1 MAITHIVVTLIT
13 PLLHHSPAVTFP
25 STLQPS
31 LSKARG
37 LPMLVTSEEHGTGA
51 THVTIVTTVNT
62 RHPAHRGSCFYTRD
76 SALNLSTGALGALEP
91 GYNLGPGALP
101 ASRLTYKALIT

>member
-1 MAITHIVVTLIT
+1 MVTLT
-13 PLLHHSPAVTFP
+13 HSLLHHSSAVTIP
-25 STLQPS
+25 T

-37 LPMLVTSEEHGTGA
+37 LPMLVTSEAPGTGA

-62 RHPAHRGSCFYTRD
+62 RHPAHRGQLLLYPG
-76 SALNLSTGALGALEP
+76 LSSESLYWRPGCTGAP

-101 ASRLTYKALIT
+101 ASRLTHKALIT

>member
-1 MAITHIVVTLIT
+1 
-13 PLLHHSPAVTFP
+13 
-25 STLQPS
+25 
-31 LSKARG
+31 
-37 LPMLVTSEEHGTGA
+37 MLVTSGAPGTGA

-91 GYNLGPGALP
+91 GYNLGPGALVCALPP